1 MADVEFFF
9 DPVCPWAW
17 ITSRFVTEVT
27 SQKDL
32 QVDWRFISLWML
44 NGERDYESEF
54 PEGYV
59 SSHTRGLKLLRV
71 AAAVKAEEGNTAVA
85 NLYTAFGNKIHIEK
99 NATELDEL
107 KGVSEALKIAGI
119 NDSYASEMDNEARD
133 KLLRDETDLVL
144 TRAGND
150 VGTPVIT
157 FAPPDGPSFFGP
169 VINRIPKGTEAL
181 ELWDAIEKL
190 AYFSGFA
197 ELKRSLRGSPDFS

>member
-27 SQKDL
+27 SQKSL
-32 QVDWRFISLWML
+32 EVDWRFISLWML

-54 PEGYV
+54 PEGYI

-71 AAAVKAEEGNTAVA
+71 AAAVKAAEGNTAVA
-85 NLYTAFGNKIHIEK
+85 SLYTAFGNKIHVEK
-99 NATELDEL
+99 SATDLDEI
-107 KGVSEALKIAGI
+107 SAITETLKIAGI
-119 NDSYASEMDNEARD
+119 DSSYAYEMENEAHD
-133 KLLRDETDLVL
+133 KLIRNETDLVL
-144 TRAGND
+144 SRAGND

-169 VINRIPKGTEAL
+169 VINRIPRGAEAL

-197 ELKRSLRGSPDFS
+197 ELKRSLRGSPNFS